1 MTIEVTR
8 LANGLTVVSQEM
20 PHLESAALG
29 VWVGAGS
36 RKERPEENGVA
47 HFLEHMAFKG
57 TTSRSAKRIVEEI
70 EQVGGD
76 LNAATDVEATAYHAR
91 VLKADV
97 PLALDILADIL
108 LNSVFD
114 AEEMG
119 RERHVVLQEI
129 GAANDTPDDIVFDLL
144 SEAAFTDQPLGR
156 PILGTEATVSSFD
169 ETALRG
175 FLGAHY
181 RAPRMVVSAAGAVS
195 HDALVRQAE
204 SLFGDLPGEGAE
216 IAPPASYRGGER
228 REIRDLMEA
237 QIVLGFP
244 GLSYHA
250 GDFYVTQVLSSVLGG
265 GMSSRLFQEIR
276 EKRGLCYSIY
286 SHHSSYSDAGLFM
299 VHTATAG
306 EDVPEMVDAL
316 IAELARAADDI
327 ADAEIVRAKAQMR
340 AGLMMGLES
349 SVACAGRNARQQL
362 IFGRSIP
369 IAETVERIQAVTA
382 AEVRAMAA
390 RIFGADSPTLAA
402 VGPLASLEPLAEIA
416 AKLSAAHG

>member
-8 LANGLTVVSQEM
+8 LDNGLTVVSQTM

-36 RKERPEENGVA
+36 RKERIEENGIA

-57 TTSRSAKRIVEEI
+57 TKTRSAQRIVEEI

-76 LNAATDVEATAYHAR
+76 LNAATDVETTAYHAR
-91 VLKADV
+91 VLKDDV

-108 LNSVFD
+108 RNSVFD
-114 AEEMG
+114 REEIA

-129 GAANDTPDDIVFDLL
+129 GAASDTPDDIVFDLL
-144 SEAAFTDQPLGR
+144 SEAAFADQPLGR

-169 ETALRG
+169 EAAIRG
-175 FLGAHY
+175 FLDAHY

-195 HDALVRQAE
+195 HDALLEQARG
-204 SLFGDLPGEGAE
+204 LFGDLPGA
-216 IAPPASYRGGER
+216 AATQPVPAAYRGGER
-228 REIRDLMEA
+228 REERDLMEA

-244 GLSYHA
+244 GRSYHA
-250 GDFYVTQVLSSVLGG
+250 ADFYVVQVLSSVLGG

-306 EDVPEMVDAL
+306 EDVPEMIEAL
-316 IAELARAADDI
+316 VAELARAGADI
-327 ADAEIVRAKAQMR
+327 GDAEVARAKAQMR

-349 SVACAGRNARQQL
+349 PVACAGRNARQQL
-362 IFGRSIP
+362 VFGRAIP
-369 IAETVERIQAVTA
+369 VAETVARIDAVTA
-382 AEVRAMAA
+382 ADLRAMAA
-390 RIFGADSPTLAA
+390 ELFGAKAPTLAA
-402 VGPLASLEPLAEIA
+402 VGPLGDLAPLSGIA
-416 AKLSAAHG
+416 DMLAAAGA